1 MLFRSKQKT
10 AYEMDYCDWSSDVC
24 SSDLKRLRALHADR
38 SPFESSLPAAHRRF
52 PGGRRSI
59 HWVRPELVVEAEF
72 SGWTRDGLVRQ
83 GSFQGIRE
91 DKPAVDVGRETVWTG
106 DSQTMTPTSAKV
118 TKGAG
123 PIVSRVRITHPD
135 KLLYRDPD
143 IDKLTLARYVDAI
156 SPYLQPH
163 VKGRRLAFL
172 RCPDGADGK
181 CFFQKH
187 IPEDLP
193 AGLQH
198 DGEHVLVTSTQGLVW
213 LAQRGVIEIHTWG
226 SSQPKPDSPDRITL
240 DLDPGP
246 GVSWVTLVEAA
257 QLTATLVRELGLEPF
272 LKTTGGKGLH
282 IVAPIRRTL
291 DWDTARSFAQAMA
304 NHLARL
310 MPDRFTASM
319 SKEKRAGRIY
329 VDYLR
334 NGENATA
341 IAAFGV
347 RARRNAPVS
356 MPIGWDD
363 LTPDQDLREAAF
375 NILNV
380 PQILEGRQADPWE
393 NYARAARTVTRTMLE
408 QTGVQTQVR

>member
-1 MLFRSKQKT
+1 MSDDLSFYRKKRDFART
-10 AYEMDYCDWSSDVC
+10 AE
-24 SSDLKRLRALHADR
+24 
-38 SPFESSLPAAHRRF
+38 P
-52 PGGRRSI
+52 
-59 HWVRPELVVEAEF
+59 
-72 SGWTRDGLVRQ
+72 Q
-83 GSFQGIRE
+83 
-91 DKPAVDVGRETVWTG
+91 GREAAWTG
-106 DSQTMTPTSAKV
+106 APRTMTPKPAKAAESAAV
-118 TKGAG
+118 T
-123 PIVSRVRITHPD
+123 VSRVRITHPD

-143 IDKLTLARYVDAI
+143 IDKLSLARYFETVA
-156 SPYLQPH
+156 PYLMPH
-163 VKGRRLAFL
+163 VKGRRLAFM

-187 IPEDLP
+187 IPEELP
-193 AGLQH
+193 AGLRH
-198 DGEHVLVTSTQGLVW
+198 DGEHVLVTSAQGLVW

-226 SSQPKPDSPDRITL
+226 SSRPRPDSPDRITL

-246 GVSWVTLVEAA
+246 DVSWATLVEAA

-291 DWDTARSFAQAMA
+291 DWETARAFAQAMA
-304 NHLARL
+304 SHLARL
-310 MPDRFTASM
+310 MPDRFTANM
-319 SKEKRAGRIY
+319 SKEQRAGRIY

-347 RARRNAPVS
+347 RARHKAPVS
-356 MPIGWDD
+356 MPIGWDE
-363 LTPDQDLREAAF
+363 LTPDEDLREAAF

-380 PQILEGRQADPWE
+380 PQILEQRQADPWDG
-393 NYARAARTVTRTMLE
+393 YSRAARTVTRAMLE